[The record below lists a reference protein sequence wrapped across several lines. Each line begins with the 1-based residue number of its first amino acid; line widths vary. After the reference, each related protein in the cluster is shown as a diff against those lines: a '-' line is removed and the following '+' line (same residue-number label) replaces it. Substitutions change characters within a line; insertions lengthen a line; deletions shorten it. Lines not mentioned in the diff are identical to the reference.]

1 MRRNHTRN
9 YKRNKSKIID
19 MFDRDVIFRADLPDI
34 LYIVDYQRKTIFT
47 NMEADVGACGVKQI
61 GREYYGA

>member
-9 YKRNKSKIID
+9 YKRNKRTILDK
-19 MFDRDVIFRADLPDI
+19 FDRDVVFRADMPDI

-47 NMEADVGACGVKQI
+47 NMEADFGATGVKRV
-61 GREYYGA
+61 GYGA